1 MLILGNFILGVGKVI
16 LNIFFIAFIP
26 LLIALFAFSIPLLN
40 LLTTLF
46 KTLLTIF
53 STDLKSPLNIEVIK
67 DIDVLT
73 ILLIEFNFDVNKLN
87 IEDKIFSN
95 SVVTVHHD
103 LNDSDRWLNIN
114 SFLEKYK
121 KVNRI
126 ICLNSIQKK
135 ILKQYGI
142 DNTIVI
148 PHGYQDRIFIP
159 SLKRIEN
166 RKLRILICSKHY
178 DRRVKGEGYLIELL
192 KFVDNRI
199 LEFILVG
206 ESRSKDIELF
216 KKFGFNIEIYE
227 YLPYR
232 IFGELYKNIDFLLM
246 CSYYEGGP
254 ANIPEAI
261 ASGTPIICNPIGIA
275 FDMVTDGYNGI
286 HLSMNAYNDS
296 IKLNNLFNNKDECNR
311 YFINAMDKNIW

>member
-1 MLILGNFILGVGKVI
+1 MIINHVLSSKIYS
-16 LNIFFIAFIP
+16 NIFN
-26 LLIALFAFSIPLLN
+26 SIIKY
-40 LLTTLF
+40 F
-46 KTLLTIF
+46 KEY
-53 STDLKSPLNIEVIK
+53 SPNDINNIVSINP
-67 DIDVLT
+67 INNADVYHYYR
-73 ILLIEFNFDVNKLN
+73 IH

-311 YFINAMDKNIW
+311 YFINAMDKKILSRVNPWKKIIQKNIDIYKEIMR